1 MAKTGK
7 GSVPDEFEPAAR
19 STFAFLTDELGF
31 GRPLLSVDLL
41 RTLTYT
47 RGQQKIQVH
56 YDQGTRGLYT
66 YVIATWEG
74 TEYHADL
81 SALIFAAGLG
91 HRNVLTVSA
100 NNLRIMDKSLE
111 SQAHYL
117 RLLAPF
123 LQEPAEAVEL
133 MRKAGARQWPA

>member
-31 GRPLLSVDLL
+31 DRPLLSVDVQ

-47 RGQQKIQVH
+47 RGQQKIQVR
-56 YDQGTRGLYT
+56 YNLWANSLIT
-66 YVIATWEG
+66 YVTSVWEG
-74 TEYHADL
+74 TQYRTSLADL
-81 SALIFAAGLG
+81 VVAAGLG
-91 HRNVLTVSA
+91 HRSTLTVSA
-100 NNLRIMDKSLE
+100 NNLRIMGKSLE

-117 RLLAPF
+117 RLLAPV
-123 LQEPAEAVEL
+123 LQEPAEAAEL
-133 MRKAGARQWPA
+133 MRRADARQWPA